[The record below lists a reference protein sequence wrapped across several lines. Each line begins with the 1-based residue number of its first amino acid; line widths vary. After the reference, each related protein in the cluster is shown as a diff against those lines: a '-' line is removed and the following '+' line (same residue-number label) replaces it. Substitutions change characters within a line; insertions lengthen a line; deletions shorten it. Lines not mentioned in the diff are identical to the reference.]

1 LVVEVDDS
9 GWGDLLGGVV
19 IVLRRRETGERHIG
33 LVPLEYFRHPNF
45 KHQEYLG
52 AATQAV
58 LDGLESLKVKMDE
71 PIHMCTGY
79 IFTGAREMLREL
91 GYDVR
96 DVRITG
102 ATQELAESEYVKS
115 LVAMGV
121 GKQRKVASMR
131 SFNGFLGWVMEDL
144 AARERYVK
152 TGWSSWNKYR
162 GGGH

>member
-19 IVLRRRETGERHIG
+19 VVLRRPETSEKHVG

-58 LDGLESLKVKMDE
+58 LEGLKALSVNICE

-79 IFTGAREMLREL
+79 LFTEARKTLREL
-91 GYDVR
+91 GYQVI

-102 ATQELAESEYVKS
+102 ATQELAEAEYVKS
-115 LVAMGV
+115 LVEMGV
-121 GKQRKVASMR
+121 GTHRKVASMR
-131 SFNGFLGWVMEDL
+131 SFDGFLAWVTEDL

-162 GGGH
+162 SG